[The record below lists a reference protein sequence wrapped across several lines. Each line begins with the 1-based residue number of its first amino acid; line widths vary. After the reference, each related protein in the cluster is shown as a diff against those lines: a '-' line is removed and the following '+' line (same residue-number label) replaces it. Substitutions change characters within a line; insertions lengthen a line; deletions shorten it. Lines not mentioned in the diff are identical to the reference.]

1 MSKRAILKGLG
12 AGLAGAGMQLADIEQ
27 KKHERQMEERR
38 VSTAERAQAVA
49 ELAQQANQNAVER
62 RLEME
67 QATADLQRE
76 IFTQDKLDKYKAMEF
91 KEKELFLTLFNS
103 HLDRIHEL
111 KVAEY
116 KSDME
121 VFMSI
126 QGHMQALD
134 LQSRDQEWQKTYL
147 DLEGKEKERLLEIN
161 SSLKIIERARA
172 GELDLLNKEG
182 EILLEYWT
190 TPHPGDNASPEEIA
204 AWFKKKTD
212 AGEALNVILERSR
225 EIEVSG
231 DDAVVP
237 VREIPTKPP
246 PTSEDLSRLKSE
258 RTNKLATMSAA
269 DAQAFIDEQV
279 KENKI
284 TQEEARNILQNAS
297 LIRRARA
304 RGTTIKGTTI
314 Y

>member
-76 IFTQDKLDKYKAMEF
+76 IFTQDKLDKYHAMEF
-91 KEKELFLTLFNS
+91 KEKELFMTQFNS

-111 KVAEY
+111 RMAEY

-126 QGHMQALD
+126 QAHTQALD
-134 LQSRDQEWQKTYL
+134 LQSRDQKFQETYL
-147 DLEGKEKERLLEIN
+147 DLEGKEKERLLEIH

-182 EILLEYWT
+182 EILIEYWT

-204 AWFKKKTD
+204 AWFKRKTD

-225 EIEVSG
+225 ETSE
-231 DDAVVP
+231 DDAPVP
-237 VREIPTKPP
+237 VREIPTT
-246 PTSEDLSRLKSE
+246 PTPD
-258 RTNKLATMSAA
+258 
-269 DAQAFIDEQV
+269 
-279 KENKI
+279 
-284 TQEEARNILQNAS
+284 TQESVSPLVRRLRKMSPAATIEFLDEEVKAGRMTGADKDLLLKQVQGRQGIVPAVKAPTLQPT
-297 LIRRARA
+297 LPGEI
-304 RGTTIKGTTI
+304 
-314 Y
+314 